1 MRETILS
8 ARTLTKRFGGIA
20 ANDSIDIDFGRFETH
35 AIIGP
40 NGAGKST
47 LISQLAGEVKPD
59 SGTIRLSGRDI
70 TRLPVHRRARLGLV
84 RSYQIT
90 SVMLSLTVLENAM
103 LGGMTGASQRRH
115 RLRAADRDPRL
126 CDVAHGVLERV
137 GLREREHMPAYK
149 LSHGERRQLEIAI
162 ALAAAPRLLLLDEP
176 TAGMGADQSDSM
188 IRLLADV
195 GGRVG
200 IVLVEHDM
208 DVVFALAD
216 RITVLA
222 AGRVIASGAPA
233 EIRASPVVRQAY
245 LGVAD
250 G

>member
-1 MRETILS
+1 MHETILS
-8 ARTLTKRFGGIA
+8 VRSLTKRFGGIA
-20 ANDSIDIDFGRFETH
+20 ANDAINLDLTPFETH

-47 LISQLAGEVKPD
+47 LISQLAGEIRPD
-59 SGTIRLSGRDI
+59 SGTIRLSGSDI
-70 TRLPVHRRARLGLV
+70 TRLPVHRRAGLGLV

-103 LGGMTGASQRRH
+103 LGGMPGASHRRH
-115 RLRAADRDPRL
+115 WLRAADRDPRL
-126 CDVAHGVLERV
+126 CRVAHGVLERV
-137 GLREREHMPAYK
+137 GLRGRERIPAYK

-162 ALAAAPRLLLLDEP
+162 ALAASPRLLLLDDP
-176 TAGMGADQSDSM
+176 TSGLGADQTDGM
-188 IRLLADV
+188 IRLLADL
-195 GGRVG
+195 GGSVG
-200 IVLVEHDM
+200 IELVEKDM

-216 RITVLA
+216 RITVLS
-222 AGRVIASGAPA
+222 AGQVIASGAPE
-233 EIRASPVVRQAY
+233 EIRASRVVREAY